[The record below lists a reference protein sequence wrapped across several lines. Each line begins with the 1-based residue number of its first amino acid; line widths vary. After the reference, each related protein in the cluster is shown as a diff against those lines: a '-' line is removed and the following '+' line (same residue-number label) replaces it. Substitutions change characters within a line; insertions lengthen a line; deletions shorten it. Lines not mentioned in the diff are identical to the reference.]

1 VKNLVLER
9 IEERSLH
16 MATADQ
22 ELELVQCAQ
31 KGDALAF
38 AELMGKYRSR
48 IITSICH
55 AVQDGEEALDIYQK
69 VCVKVWQS
77 IAKFERRCSFYTWL
91 YTIANREAVDWLRRS
106 RPCFVELDANMR
118 STAAGPDRAV
128 QRSEMRRLVRDAIAK
143 LPPKQR
149 AVVVLK
155 DLENFQYG
163 EIAKI
168 LHCSIGTVMSRL
180 FYGRQRL
187 QGQLRP
193 LYESML

>member
-1 VKNLVLER
+1 
-9 IEERSLH
+9 
-16 MATADQ
+16 MADD
-22 ELELVQCAQ
+22 ELELVHCAQ

-48 IITSICH
+48 IIASICH
-55 AVQDGEEALDIYQK
+55 SVQDEEEALDIYQK

-77 IAKFERRCSFYTWL
+77 IRKFELRCSFYTWI

-128 QRSEMRRLVRDAIAK
+128 QRKEMRRLVRDAIAK

>member
-1 VKNLVLER
+1 MLLEP
-9 IEERSLH
+9 IAECPAPK
-16 MATADQ
+16 ATAD
-22 ELELVQCAQ
+22 EEFELVRCAQ
-31 KGDALAF
+31 KGDAAAF
-38 AELMGKYRSR
+38 AELMGRYRSR
-48 IITSICH
+48 AIASICH
-55 AVQDGEEALDIYQK
+55 TVQDDEEALDIYQK

-77 IAKFERRCSFYTWL
+77 ITKFERRCSFYTWL
-91 YTIANREAVDWLRRS
+91 YTIATREAVDWLRRS

-118 STAAGPDRAV
+118 STAAGPDRAM
-128 QRSEMRRLVRDAIAK
+128 QRSEMRGLVREAIAK

-155 DLENFQYG
+155 DLENFRYD

-168 LHCSIGTVMSRL
+168 LHCSVGTVMSRL